1 MKDKIYI
8 AIAEDHD
15 LMRGGLISMFDKYP
29 EIEIAIEA
37 RNGKELLDKLKD
49 FKPDVVLLDIEM
61 PTVGG
66 VFALEKIKKRYPDI
80 NVIIISVHSE
90 ATSIIEYIKRGAN
103 SFLTKNCNINILIEA
118 IYSVNR
124 NEMYF
129 EKSIYSLLS
138 KSGADI
144 PGITKLKK
152 ERKQKFT
159 DRDIEVLNYISE
171 GKPFNE
177 IANLMGITEGTVH
190 WYRHKLQIKTNT
202 EDMSALIAHAKE
214 HEII

>member
-61 PTVGG
+61 PVVGG
-66 VFALEKIKKRYPDI
+66 VFALEKIKKRYPAI
-80 NVIIISVHSE
+80 GVIVISVHSE
-90 ATSIIEYIKRGAN
+90 TISIIEYIKRGAN

-129 EKSIYSLLS
+129 EKSIYNLLS

-144 PGITKLKK
+144 PGVTKLKK

-159 DRDIEVLNYISE
+159 ERDIEVLNYISV
-171 GKPFNE
+171 GKPFGV
-177 IANLMGITEGTVH
+177 IAKVMGITEGTVH

-202 EDMSALIAHAKE
+202 EDVPSLIAYVKE
-214 HEII
+214 HGII